1 MASLRVRG
9 VGLGI
14 GGKLT
19 LAFGA
24 LALVTLLVV
33 ALAYIAGGHA
43 TDDIRLTEGVRGP
56 AALASVQAQSSLL
69 RMQLHVRGYLV
80 LSDPAD
86 RVQYEQARRRFESNL
101 QALQA
106 MSAQWAPGDAAR
118 LAALTATYD
127 RWAQLPQELF
137 ALHDNPLKNR
147 PALRLARVDL
157 QWLRVQ
163 ILDDIDAIIAR
174 QKARRATPQNRGLL
188 ADLLSFQTSFDAMAT
203 NLMAY
208 GASGELNFKLAYG
221 PQLAT
226 NAAIWNTLSA
236 RRALLSREQQTRLD
250 AIARR
255 RAQVA
260 GWRCRSS
267 AS

>member
-1 MASLRVRG
+1 M
-9 VGLGI
+9 
-14 GGKLT
+14 
-19 LAFGA
+19 
-24 LALVTLLVV
+24 
-33 ALAYIAGGHA
+33 
-43 TDDIRLTEGVRGP
+43 
-56 AALASVQAQSSLL
+56 
-69 RMQLHVRGYLV
+69 
-80 LSDPAD
+80 SDPAD

-221 PQLAT
+221 PHIPFTSSHLPGYHAPT
-226 NAAIWNTLSA
+226 HGDVVVFVSPLPDNSGDAAHQA
-236 RRALLSREQQTRLD
+236 VFFPLD
-250 AIARR
+250 RDCFS
-255 RAQVA
+255 
-260 GWRCRSS
+260 GP
-267 AS
+267 